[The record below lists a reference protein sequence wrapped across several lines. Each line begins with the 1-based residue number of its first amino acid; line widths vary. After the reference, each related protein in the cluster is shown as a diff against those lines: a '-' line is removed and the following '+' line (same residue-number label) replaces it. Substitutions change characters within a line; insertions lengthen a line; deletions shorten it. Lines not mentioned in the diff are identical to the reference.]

1 METRPDAQPWDGVP
15 SPTNSPED
23 RAVRHVNA
31 IMYNI
36 PEVRSAMS
44 TDKQGQPIQAF
55 ATPIHDHIEEL
66 SGIRTQLKNMDAQ
79 ISVKKLKKA
88 HEKFLKEPSEGNL
101 NAVAREAL
109 HLGHQLN
116 ITQCHIASH
125 IEEMK
130 AATHILS
137 SAVKRNDQQTILH
150 QKHMLYILMGNLLAH
165 KETQFHKDIQQ
176 LHQNFLIFRTIEDP
190 NSEDVSEWQKA
201 LNEFPP
207 MT

>member
-23 RAVRHVNA
+23 KAVRHVNA

-36 PEVRSAMS
+36 PEVRNAM
-44 TDKQGQPIQAF
+44 TTPKQGQPIQAF
-55 ATPIHDHIEEL
+55 AVPIQDHIEKL
-66 SGIRTQLKNMDAQ
+66 SEIRTQLKNMDAQ
-79 ISVKKLKKA
+79 ISVTKLRKA
-88 HEKFLKEPSEGNL
+88 HDRFMKEPSEGNL
-101 NAVAREAL
+101 SAVAREVL

-150 QKHMLYILMGNLLAH
+150 QKHMLYILMGNLLSH
-165 KETQFHKDIQQ
+165 KESQFHKDIQQ
-176 LHQNFLIFRTIEDP
+176 LHQNFLIFRTIEEP
-190 NSEDVSEWQKA
+190 NSDDVSEWQKA
-201 LNEFPP
+201 LSEFPP